1 MAGNGPI
8 FFKKKQRYQSNG
20 QQTWRKGRDNIFDN
34 FEITKRDNLKWYRV
48 VAAAAVDMKRV
59 FTRVGHLHK
68 EFEKY

>member
-1 MAGNGPI
+1 MVQ
-8 FFKKKQRYQSNG
+8 FFLKKSRDINPMVSKWLANVEE
-20 QQTWRKGRDNIFDN
+20 GRDNIFDN